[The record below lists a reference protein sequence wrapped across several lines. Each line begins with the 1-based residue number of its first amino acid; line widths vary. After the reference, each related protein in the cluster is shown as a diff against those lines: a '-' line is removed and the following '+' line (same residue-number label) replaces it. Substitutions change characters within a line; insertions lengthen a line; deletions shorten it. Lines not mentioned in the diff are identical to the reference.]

1 MKKYIFIF
9 LIIFANSF
17 SLKILTE
24 ESPPGSFYKK
34 GVLTGSMVEIVRE
47 IQKRVGDTSEITVYP
62 WSRAY
67 NLLETSDDVA
77 LFATT
82 RTAER
87 ETKFKWVGPLDKV
100 TWIFVGKKDNNIK
113 INKLEDAKKVKRI
126 GAYRGD
132 ARAQFLEN
140 NGFKN
145 VSLENNPESLFNL
158 LHKNRYDLIIT
169 SEAGLNTHPKNLGI
183 ASSEFEIEYLIKS
196 YSLYIAFSKGVSD
209 DVVKKWQNA
218 LNELNN
224 EGVVAKILNKYK

>member
-1 MKKYIFIF
+1 MRKYILIF
-9 LIIFANSF
+9 LLILSNSF

-24 ESPPGSFYKK
+24 DSPPGSFYKN
-34 GVLTGSMVEIVRE
+34 GVLTGSMVEIVKE
-47 IQKRVGDTSEITVYP
+47 IQKKVGDTSEITVYP
-62 WSRAY
+62 WNRAY

-87 ETKFKWVGPLDKV
+87 ETKFKWVGPIDKV
-100 TWIFVGKKDNNIK
+100 TWIFVGKKENDIK

-145 VSLENNPESLFNL
+145 VSLENTPEILFNL

-169 SEAGLNTHPKNLGI
+169 SEAGLITHPKNLGI
-183 ASSEFEIEYLIKS
+183 ASSEFEIEYVIKS

-209 DVVKKWQNA
+209 TTIKKWQNA
-218 LNELNN
+218 LNELND

>member
-1 MKKYIFIF
+1 MRKYILIF
-9 LIIFANSF
+9 LLIFSNSF

-24 ESPPGSFYKK
+24 DSPPGSFYKN
-34 GVLTGSMVEIVRE
+34 GVLTGSMVEIVKE
-47 IQKRVGDTSEITVYP
+47 IQKKVGDTSEITVYP
-62 WSRAY
+62 WNRAY

-87 ETKFKWVGPLDKV
+87 ETKFKWVGPIDKV
-100 TWIFVGKKDNNIK
+100 TWIFVGKKENDIK

-145 VSLENNPESLFNL
+145 VSLENTPEILFNL

-169 SEAGLNTHPKNLGI
+169 SEAGLITHPKNLGI
-183 ASSEFEIEYLIKS
+183 ASSEFEIEYVIKS

-209 DVVKKWQNA
+209 TTIKKWQNA
-218 LNELNN
+218 LNELND